1 MRKLLMAA
9 FIIACTA
16 PFTFAQT
23 ASGDINKVD
32 VGVLFSHDRVDTGF
46 DDPSQN
52 FINDREGFNGVNA
65 FVKGNV
71 SRYVGIVGDYS
82 FHRKS
87 FNDSIGTTNLN
98 VDVDLHTLM
107 GGVEFKDNNKETKV
121 KPFGRV
127 LAGFQHARANTNV
140 NDTVC
145 IQVIGAPCPADFNE
159 SDNGFSAAIGG
170 GVDFRVSPRFDIRAI
185 QFEYN
190 PTRFSGDTQHNFRI
204 GLGVIFR

>member
-23 ASGDINKVD
+23 ASDDNHKVD
-32 VGVLFSHDRVDTGF
+32 IGVLFSHNRVDTGF

-52 FINDREGFNGVNA
+52 FITDREGFNGVNA
-65 FVKGNV
+65 FVKGNL

-87 FNDSIGTTNLN
+87 FNDTFGVTPTPVS

-107 GGVEFKDNNKETKV
+107 GGVEFKDNSKETKV
-121 KPFGRV
+121 KPFARV
-127 LAGFQHARANTNV
+127 LAGFQHARANTN
-140 NDTVC
+140 
-145 IQVIGAPCPADFNE
+145 GAGIADFTE
-159 SDNGFSAAIGG
+159 TDNGFSAAIGG
-170 GVDFRVSPRFDIRAI
+170 GVDFRVSPRVDIRAV
-185 QFEYN
+185 QLDYN
-190 PTRFSGDTQHNFRI
+190 PTRFGGETQHNFRI
-204 GLGVIFR
+204 GVGIIFR

>member
-23 ASGDINKVD
+23 ASDDNNKVD
-32 VGVLFSHDRVDTGF
+32 IGVLFSHNRVDTGF

-71 SRYVGIVGDYS
+71 SRYVGLVGDYS

-87 FNDSIGTTNLN
+87 FNEIVGTTT
-98 VDVDLHTLM
+98 VGADVDLHTLM

-127 LAGFQHARANTNV
+127 LAGFQHARANFTGLTGIV
-140 NDTVC
+140 D
-145 IQVIGAPCPADFNE
+145 DE
-159 SDNGFSAAIGG
+159 SDNGFSAAVGG
-170 GVDFRVSPRFDIRAI
+170 GIDFRVSPRVDIRAV
-185 QFEYN
+185 QLEYN
-190 PTRFSGDTQHNFRI
+190 PTRFGGETTHNFRI
-204 GLGVIFR
+204 GVGIIFH

>member
-23 ASGDINKVD
+23 ASDDNNKVD
-32 VGVLFSHDRVDTGF
+32 FGVLFSHNRVDTGF

-52 FINDREGFNGVNA
+52 FITEREGFNGVNA

-71 SRYVGIVGDYS
+71 SRYVGLVGDYA

-87 FNDSIGTTNLN
+87 FDDNVGVTNVS
-98 VDVDLHTLM
+98 VDVDMHTLM
-107 GGVEFKDNNKETKV
+107 GGVELKDNNKETKV

-127 LAGFQHARANTNV
+127 LAGFQHVRANV
-140 NDTVC
+140 NGVTGFD
-145 IQVIGAPCPADFNE
+145 E
-159 SDNGFSAAIGG
+159 SDNGFSAAVGG
-170 GVDFRVSPRFDIRAI
+170 GIDFRVSPRVDIRAV
-185 QFEYN
+185 QLEYN
-190 PTRFSGDTQHNFRI
+190 PTRSGGETQHNFRV
-204 GLGVIFR
+204 GVGIIFH

>member
-9 FIIACTA
+9 FIVACAA

-23 ASGDINKVD
+23 ASGDYNKVD
-32 VGVLFSHDRVDTGF
+32 VGVLFSHNRVDTGF

-52 FINDREGFNGVNA
+52 FITDREGFNGVNA

-71 SRYVGIVGDYS
+71 SRYVGLVGDYS

-87 FNDSIGTTNLN
+87 FDDIAGTTAVG

-107 GGVEFKDNNKETKV
+107 GGVEFKDNSRETKV

-127 LAGFQHARANTNV
+127 LAGFQHARANV
-140 NDTVC
+140 S
-145 IQVIGAPCPADFNE
+145 GATGFDE
-159 SDNGFSAAIGG
+159 SDNGFSAAVGG
-170 GVDFRVSPRFDIRAI
+170 GIDFRVSPRVDIRAI
-185 QFEYN
+185 QLDYN
-190 PTRFSGDTQHNFRI
+190 PTRFGGETQHNFRV
-204 GLGVIFR
+204 GVGVIFR